1 MEIKAVE
8 NETCEIS
15 LDRED
20 IRIIHQALNEVCHG
34 VDSCDSEFST
44 RMGTDR
50 KTAVALMNQLGSA
63 YELLDKE
70 KE

>member
-1 MEIKAVE
+1 MEIKSSE
-8 NETCEIS
+8 KQTCEMS
-15 LDRED
+15 LNREE

-34 VDSCDSEFST
+34 VNFCDSEFST

-50 KTAVALMNQLGSA
+50 QTAVALMKQLASA

-70 KE
+70 